1 MSDVALTTDQLL
13 QHWQAHRRL
22 TRRVIQ
28 AYPEDRLFEFSIGG
42 MRPFGRLALEMLG
55 MAEPMLREI
64 VGEAARPPRHHDEG
78 WSDAIVQSERPK
90 AELLRRWDESTAEI
104 DALWA
109 QITPGRFQE
118 TMKAFGQ
125 YEGRVSDLL
134 MYVIDNE
141 IHHRGQGYVYL
152 RALGVE
158 PPPFY
163 VRD

>member
-1 MSDVALTTDQLL
+1 MSDVFMTTDQLL

-22 TRRVIQ
+22 SRRVIVAFPADQ
-28 AYPEDRLFEFSIGG
+28 LFTFSLGG

-55 MAEPMLREI
+55 MAVPMLRQI
-64 VGEAARPPRHHDEG
+64 VGEAAQSPEHHDEG
-78 WSDAIVQSERPK
+78 WSDAIVGADRPVE
-90 AELLRRWDESTAEI
+90 ELLRRWDESTAEI
-104 DALWA
+104 DVLWPQVA
-109 QITPGRFQE
+109 PGRFQE

-125 YEGRVSDLL
+125 WEGRVCDLL

-158 PPPFY
+158 PPPFW